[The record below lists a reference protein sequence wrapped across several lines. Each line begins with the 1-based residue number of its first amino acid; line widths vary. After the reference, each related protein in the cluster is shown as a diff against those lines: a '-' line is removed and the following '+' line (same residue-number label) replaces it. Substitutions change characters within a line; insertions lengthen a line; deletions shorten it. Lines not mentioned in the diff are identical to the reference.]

1 MVETPEI
8 CSILEWDSDFFGFKI
23 ARVNGNRLEVN
34 TTARILDWCRE
45 NGVRCLYFLADGD
58 HPETTR
64 LAEKNGFHLTDIRV
78 TFECSLAGLGSGNPL
93 GEVTRPALPQDIPA
107 LRRIAASSY
116 HDSRFYFDDR
126 FSRAA
131 CDHLYETWIENSMAG
146 YAQAVLVAG
155 LPGRPE
161 GFITCHT
168 KPEQHKGQI
177 GLVGVDEAARGHGT
191 GRTLVLES
199 LHWFAGQGLESVQ
212 VVTQGRNIAAQ
223 RLYEKCGFLTVEIKN
238 WYHRWFGEE

>member
-1 MVETPEI
+1 
-8 CSILEWDSDFFGFKI
+8 
-23 ARVNGNRLEVN
+23 
-34 TTARILDWCRE
+34 
-45 NGVRCLYFLADGD
+45 
-58 HPETTR
+58 
-64 LAEKNGFHLTDIRV
+64 
-78 TFECSLAGLGSGNPL
+78 
-93 GEVTRPALPQDIPA
+93 
-107 LRRIAASSY
+107 
-116 HDSRFYFDDR
+116 
-126 FSRAA
+126 
-131 CDHLYETWIENSMAG
+131 MAG

-168 KPEQHKGQI
+168 KPELHKGQI

-191 GRTLVLES
+191 GRTLVLEL